1 MTPDTRCP
9 SGHVL
14 VVDDEP
20 DIRETAVVLLEVAG
34 IPAVAAAD
42 GQEAL
47 RLLRGGPPPAVVL
60 LDLLMPGM
68 SGPEFLAERAAD
80 PALAGVPVVVCSAAT
95 PTDPRAP
102 RASLAGVDGYL
113 DKPADPTRLVAAAR
127 RYVAAPGRT
136 S

>member
-1 MTPDTRCP
+1 MNRDTR
-9 SGHVL
+9 HVL

-42 GQEAL
+42 GREAL
-47 RLLRGGPPPAVVL
+47 ELLRAGPPPAVVL

-80 PALAGVPVVVCSAAT
+80 PALAAVPVVVCSAAT

-102 RASLAGVDGYL
+102 RVTLSGVDGYL
-113 DKPADPTRLVAAAR
+113 DKPADPTRLVEAAR
-127 RYVAAPGRT
+127 RFVFTARGQT